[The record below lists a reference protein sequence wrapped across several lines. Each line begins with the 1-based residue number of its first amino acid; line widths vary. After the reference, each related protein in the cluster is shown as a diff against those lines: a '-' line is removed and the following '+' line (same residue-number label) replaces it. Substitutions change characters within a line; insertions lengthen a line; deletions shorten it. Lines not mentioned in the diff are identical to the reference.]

1 MAYVSQSEQDQIIP
15 APVTASPTTG
25 GQGVA
30 GASKAAN
37 TPGQNQPQQPSAQLS
52 AYLNANQPQ
61 AAGLASTVAGQ
72 LGSQVSNAQNAIN
85 PAVNVYTGQLYTAP
99 TDTAT
104 NQIVSTAPSTLTPDQ
119 TQSFQTELGGAAA
132 APNSANTFET
142 TQPYQGLT
150 SEIQNAVQ
158 TANLWNAGNNPAS
171 LSTAL
176 QPYESPGATQG
187 DTTLDALL
195 LSQSAPAYQQIE
207 AAAAPAANLQ
217 GNLATATTSA
227 DQALQNAIATD
238 NATTAA
244 ANAAPQ
250 TYATNLT
257 NYLTSGSQNALS
269 SDTAQ
274 NAQILADLQNNT
286 PTQSDLTALGV
297 TADQWAQLST
307 DITSAA
313 GVNMP
318 VTLSNY
324 LTQTA
329 PTAAAISPQTYAS
342 PTQYADV
349 AALQNILGANA
360 PVETINS
367 STANEAGTAPTEASL
382 NQFNGFNADEQAQF
396 NTTIAP
402 IVNAIKATEA
412 TANAANSN
420 YASGNTGGVSP
431 GDFNNYINSENG
443 IIASLNAQLQDA
455 MTNFKNSTP
464 TYPEINPSTTVT
476 PGVGALGNWDPT
488 QSIDNTVLNGISGGF
503 QGIGN
508 AISSAA
514 GDIGSFFGF
523 AEGGEVPKPK
533 NLKEYLAGA
542 K

>member
-30 GASKAAN
+30 GSSKAAN

-104 NQIVSTAPSTLTPDQ
+104 NQIVSTAPSTLSADQ
-119 TQSFQTELGGAAA
+119 TASFQTELGASAA

-150 SEIQNAVQ
+150 SDIQKAVS
-158 TANLWNAGNNPAS
+158 TANLWNAGNDPAS

-195 LSQSAPAYQQIE
+195 LSQSAPAYQQIH

-217 GNLATATTSA
+217 GNLATATASA
-227 DQALQNAIATD
+227 DKALRDAITQD

-244 ANAAPQ
+244 ATAAPQ
-250 TYATNLT
+250 TYATNLNT
-257 NYLTSGSQNALS
+257 YLQTAINDATQGNTAMNAK
-269 SDTAQ
+269 
-274 NAQILADLQNNT
+274 ILQDLTTNT
-286 PTQSDLTALGV
+286 PTQQDLNALGIS
-297 TADQWAQLST
+297 ASDWATLSGEMAAA
-307 DITSAA
+307 SSA
-313 GVNMP
+313 GVP
-318 VTLSNY
+318 ISLAAY

-329 PTAAAISPQTYAS
+329 PTGFTAGNLANS
-342 PTQYADV
+342 TQYADV
-349 AALQNILGANA
+349 AALQNTMGGNA
-360 PVETINS
+360 PVEPIS
-367 STANEAGTAPTEASL
+367 SVTANQASTAPTNF
-382 NQFNGFNADEQAQF
+382 NQFNLSDAEKAASNNATVKALEDEAQSLSGEL
-396 NTTIAP
+396 N
-402 IVNAIKATEA
+402 NEY
-412 TANAANSN
+412 SN
-420 YASGNTGGVSP
+420 YMGGNTGGVSP
-431 GDFNNYINSENG
+431 GDFNSW
-443 IIASLNAQLQDA
+443 IAGQNAQLASYNAQIKA
-455 MTNFKNSTP
+455 
-464 TYPEINPSTTVT
+464 I
-476 PGVGALGNWDPT
+476 LGNSPGYVPGTQIPT
-488 QSIDNTVLNGISGGF
+488 PPGSPSLGDQAKSYVPVISD
-503 QGIGN
+503 
-508 AISSAA
+508 ISNVAS
-514 GDIGSFFGF
+514 DIGSFFGF
-523 AEGGEVPKPK
+523 AEGGEVQNPK
-533 NLKEYLAGA
+533 NLSEYLAGA